1 MKLIIIQN
9 KCALS
14 FHILYIII
22 YYYEMKAPTTTK
34 SIDLFIEVISMA
46 LFLFYQRKKKVLLK
60 YKKKSCNER
69 EREIL
74 SLPERR
80 RFM

>member
-1 MKLIIIQN
+1 MKLKIIQS

-22 YYYEMKAPTTTK
+22 YYYEMKAPKTTPTK

-46 LFLFYQRKKKVLLK
+46 LFLFYQRKKK
-60 YKKKSCNER
+60 
-69 EREIL
+69 
-74 SLPERR
+74 
-80 RFM
+80 FF